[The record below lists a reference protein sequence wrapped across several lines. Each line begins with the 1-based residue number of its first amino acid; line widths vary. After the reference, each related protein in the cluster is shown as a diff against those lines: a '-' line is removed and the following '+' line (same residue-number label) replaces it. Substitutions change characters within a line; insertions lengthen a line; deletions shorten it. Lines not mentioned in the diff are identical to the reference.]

1 MKKLALAWPLLF
13 LFLAALLPAAPA
25 DAPRPL
31 KPVNLAVNTRADED
45 DPFLASRGL
54 TLYYASNA
62 KGKWD
67 IMVAHRDSVRKS
79 WPAGDVLQDY
89 IATEA
94 DDRGVWVTAE
104 DRYPQYMYFAS
115 KQDKGN
121 NNFDI
126 YVAVKQGPTKAFT
139 EPRAVVNVNT
149 TADEMHPWVSADGK
163 QLYFSRKTKEGWR
176 VFVAS
181 RRSATGPQG
190 FTEPAPV
197 KELPPGFHHPTL
209 TPDGATMYLQG
220 PLEKERWGLFVA
232 KKSGGTW
239 DQPIPLEQLNHPDG
253 PTGDRSPCL
262 SRDGAMLYFASDRP
276 GGKGGLDL
284 YVIRTAELK
293 VKR

>member
-1 MKKLALAWPLLF
+1 MKMLALAWLGACLS
-13 LFLAALLPAAPA
+13 LAFLPAAPA
-25 DAPRPL
+25 DAPKPL
-31 KPVNLAVNTRADED
+31 KPVNLAVNTTADED

-67 IMVAHRDSVRKS
+67 IMISHRASAQKN
-79 WPAGDVLQDY
+79 WPAGAVLQDY
-89 IATEA
+89 VATAA
-94 DDRGVWVTAE
+94 DDRSVWVTAE
-104 DRYPQYMYFAS
+104 DRYPQYLYFAS
-115 KQDKGN
+115 KQDKAN
-121 NNFDI
+121 DNFDL

-149 TADEMHPWVSADGK
+149 PADETHPWITADGK
-163 QLYFSRKTKEGWR
+163 QLYFSRKTKQGWR
-176 VFVAS
+176 VFVAA

-190 FTEPAPV
+190 FGEPALV
-197 KELPPGFHHPTL
+197 KELPPGFHHATL

-232 KKSGGTW
+232 KKAGGAW
-239 DQPIPLEQLNHPDG
+239 GKPAPLELLNHPDG
-253 PTGDRSPCL
+253 ATGDRSPCL
-262 SRDGAMLYFASDRP
+262 SRDGTMLYFASDRP